1 MRQTIER
8 SAKIDGL
15 EIQKWDPAVK
25 VKSGRSYIIKLGG
38 KYEVWDSTVEHINSY
53 LTRAQF

>member
-1 MRQTIER
+1 MYGPRQFEWMRQTIER

-38 KYEVWDSTVEHINSY
+38 KYEVGVQPLNT
-53 LTRAQF
+53 

>member
-38 KYEVWDSTVEHINSY
+38 KYEVGVQPLNT
-53 LTRAQF
+53 